1 MSTWVLTSRMSNS
14 VEDQENGI
22 IADLEHMI
30 ESLEY
35 ERSKNDIQTYLRV
48 SQSLE
53 GLLSNEKT
61 VKHMKDFVI
70 DERCEENILFL
81 IDVNEYKKMYGDDN
95 YNPYQVCLG
104 GASNG

>member
-1 MSTWVLTSRMSNS
+1 MSNS

-35 ERSKNDIQTYLRV
+35 ERSKNDIQEYLRV

-95 YNPYQVCLG
+95 YNAYQVCPRRIC
-104 GASNG
+104 NE

>member
-1 MSTWVLTSRMSNS
+1 MSNS

-81 IDVNEYKKMYGDDN
+81 IDVNEYTKMYGDDN